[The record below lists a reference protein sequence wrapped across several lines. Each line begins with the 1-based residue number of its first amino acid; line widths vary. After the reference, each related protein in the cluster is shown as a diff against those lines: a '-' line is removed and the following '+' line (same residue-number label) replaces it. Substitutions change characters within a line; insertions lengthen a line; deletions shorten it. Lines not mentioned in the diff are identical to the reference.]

1 MWPTSAFPNSTLIAS
16 ILLTFGGT
24 CGPTASLESAS
35 LRFILEA
42 PSGGASPVFV
52 LLASSNDQPGWV
64 SITDE
69 SGARVDIR
77 PRCDIADCD
86 MPPAVCGAGIPVIR
100 DIAAGRIEV
109 EWDGM
114 MSVIDPMRAC
124 ETRRP
129 APPGRYVATF
139 CHARQASFVGE
150 GDTKVGVQGSLVHPT
165 CARVPFTWP
174 GADTVQYRVPT
185 GDSR

>member
-1 MWPTSAFPNSTLIAS
+1 M
-16 ILLTFGGT
+16 
-24 CGPTASLESAS
+24 TAG
-35 LRFILEA
+35 F
-42 PSGGASPVFV
+42 
-52 LLASSNDQPGWV
+52 

-86 MPPAVCGAGIPVIR
+86 VPPAVCGAGIPVIR

-114 MSVIDPMRAC
+114 MSVIDPVRAC

-139 CHARQASFVGE
+139 CHSRQASFVGE
-150 GDTKVGVQGSLVHPT
+150 GDTKVGVQGSLVQPT
-165 CARVPFTWP
+165 CARSRSRGRERIPCSTRSPLATP
-174 GADTVQYRVPT
+174 GR
-185 GDSR
+185 SHS